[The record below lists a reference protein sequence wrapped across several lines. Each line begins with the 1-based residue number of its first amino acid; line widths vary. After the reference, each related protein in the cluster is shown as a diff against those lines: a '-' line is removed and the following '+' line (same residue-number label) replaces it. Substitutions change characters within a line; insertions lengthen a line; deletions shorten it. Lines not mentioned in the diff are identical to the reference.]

1 MILSPGQEIGKY
13 YVEDVVGEG
22 GMAVVYRVRHL
33 QLGSVYALKVLST
46 PSVSVRDRMLKE
58 GRIQAKLRHPNIVSV
73 VDVMDVN
80 GMTGL
85 LMEYVRGPSLEALLA
100 EMRVPLSE
108 ALPLFGGILA
118 GVDAAHERGL
128 IHRDLKPANVLLQPT
143 DEGIYPKVTDFGI
156 AKESSSGH
164 NATRTGVTMG
174 TPSYIA
180 PEQVEDAANVDLR
193 ADIFSLGT
201 LLYELVCGVKAFDGR
216 NALRI
221 LNAVMK
227 GRYTPPEE
235 LRPDLPANVVAA
247 INGALQ
253 KKPED
258 RIGSCTEFARV
269 LSGGD
274 PTGAL
279 SDVIPR
285 FLPPTSESAATVRR
299 MAFATPPGAQRRFA
313 SPSSAQTTMGGT
325 DILGISVAETMSGT
339 VGAGNNTLMLPVR
352 QVPLLAPTLLIA
364 VGAAMGALWSL
375 GTLPDAGPALRA
387 ALRAEP
393 MDEDIELPPT
403 LLGRTYPVVTRDGVL
418 QSEVRAR
425 AERLAKPVDFNTL
438 VESLKKDEGTG
449 PASPWDDPADLRK
462 NDLLSNYPVAAPQPP
477 DEGSGGLFGRKGPKP
492 ARFKLATNQDA
503 TRIML
508 TDGEQFWEP
517 GRVPPGT
524 YEVLAWFGTP
534 ESKRAGTISFAEG
547 ERLAIVCLR
556 SHLYCTS
563 VPE

>member
-100 EMRVPLSE
+100 EMRVPLAE

-143 DEGIYPKVTDFGI
+143 DEGVYPKVTDFGI
-156 AKESSSGH
+156 AKESSSGI

-235 LRPDLPANVVAA
+235 LRPDLPPNVVAA

-274 PTGAL
+274 PNAAL
-279 SDVIPR
+279 IDVIPR
-285 FLPPTSESAATVRR
+285 FLSPTSESANTVRR
-299 MAFATPPGAQRRFA
+299 MAFATPPGAQRRFS
-313 SPSSAQTTMGGT
+313 SPPSAQTTMDGT
-325 DILGISVAETMSGT
+325 DLLGLRLADT
-339 VGAGNNTLMLPVR
+339 VGAPGSGSSGTLMLPVR
-352 QVPLLAPTLLIA
+352 HVPLLAPTLLIA

-393 MDEDIELPPT
+393 MNEELDLPPT
-403 LLGRTYPVVTRDGVL
+403 LLGRTYPAVTRDGVA
-418 QSEVRAR
+418 QSKVRAR
-425 AERLAKPVDFNTL
+425 TEPVDFNTL
-438 VESLKKDEGTG
+438 VESLKTENGT
-449 PASPWDDPADLRK
+449 PPTSPWDNPDDLRK
-462 NDLLSNYPVAAPQPP
+462 DDPLSNFPVAAPQPP
-477 DEGSGGLFGRKGPKP
+477 DEGSGGIFGRKGPKP

-517 GRVPPGT
+517 GRIPPGT

-534 ESKRAGTISFAEG
+534 ESKRAGTISFAEA

-556 SHLYCTS
+556 SHVYCTS